1 MVVMVAGSQK
11 RGCVRMVVVK
21 YKKVKEGM
29 FFSHLNMLR
38 LWNKLIAIS
47 SIEVKYSEGFN
58 KTRRLY
64 FSSPT
69 RVGVES
75 ECEYI
80 VIDTNES
87 AREVKTKLENN
98 MPKWLEIVYVLTTEG
113 KFNVASMNK
122 GAEYLVSFDEYK
134 SSKPKIKEFFDSK
147 EIVIPVILHGEEKMI
162 DVKDR
167 IIEFSCY
174 DDNLKIVA
182 GVGDKSVRID
192 ELVKKLLAFLNK
204 PNNDYEIMKTKL
216 FTRDEEG
223 ELVDVDKVAEDMKYD
238 D

>member
-1 MVVMVAGSQK
+1 
-11 RGCVRMVVVK
+11 MVVVK
-21 YKKVKEGM
+21 YKKINEGM

-47 SIEVKYSEGFN
+47 NVEVKYSEGFN

-75 ECEYI
+75 SCEYI
-80 VIDTNES
+80 VIDTEER
-87 AREVKTKLENN
+87 AKEVKGKIENN
-98 MPKWLEIVYVLTTEG
+98 LPKWLEIEKVFSVDG

-122 GAEYLVSFDEYK
+122 GAEYSVKFDEYK
-134 SSKPKIKEFFDSK
+134 SSKPKIKEFFESK
-147 EIVIPVILHGEEKMI
+147 EIVIPVILHGEQKFI

-167 IIEFSCY
+167 IVSYSCG
-174 DDNLKIVA
+174 DESLKIVA

-192 ELVKKLLAFLNK
+192 ELVKKLLEFLNK
-204 PNNDYEIMKTKL
+204 SHNDYEIMKEKL
-216 FTRDEEG
+216 FGLDEDG
-223 ELVDVDKVAEDMKYD
+223 KLVDMDKIAEKMQKD